1 MVMTSEKEC
10 DKAYR
15 DYSEGFFGVPWDYRL
30 NDDEWREV
38 RDRQRQAREA
48 EKEEQRGSERE
59 REAERGQKKMK

>member
-38 RDRQRQAREA
+38 RDETEA
-48 EKEEQRGSERE
+48 FRDRGRH
-59 REAERGQKKMK
+59 RHT

>member
-10 DKAYR
+10 DKAYK

-38 RDRQRQAREA
+38 RDGQTDRQTQAIGREI
-48 EKEEQRGSERE
+48 ER
-59 REAERGQKKMK
+59 